1 MQRANTHEPGCS
13 EPTAKYSPER
23 LLRLPQ
29 VMEMT
34 GRGRTAT
41 LDDVKA
47 GRFPAPIKI
56 GRATCW
62 AESEVQRWIVERI
75 RASRGGAR

>member
-1 MQRANTHEPGCS
+1 MNGEHNRGSDAAPAAS
-13 EPTAKYSPER
+13 ATADR

-29 VMEMT
+29 VMAMT

-47 GRFPAPIKI
+47 GRFPAPVKA
-56 GRATCW
+56 GRATLW
-62 AESEVQRWIVERI
+62 AESEVQTWIAERL
-75 RASRGGAR
+75 RSHRRGA